1 VNPAGRTRIFVAVTV
16 VAILG
21 GSLVYLMPE
30 RARELEPT
38 PAPPP
43 KVASPATPAY
53 SGELHERFQQAAV
66 MLHAGQPQHA
76 LTALERVIDLAPNLP
91 EARVNAGFALYEL
104 SNMTAAQAQFRK
116 AIDLRPGQANA
127 YYGLAMVL
135 EALGD
140 LEGALGAMRTYVHL
154 VDGEDPHVRKAR
166 SAIWEWES
174 QRARRLAAANGAAE
188 TGDRRRPEAAPGEG
202 G

>member
-1 VNPAGRTRIFVAVTV
+1 MNPGGRTRIFVAVSGA
-16 VAILG
+16 AILG

-30 RARELEPT
+30 RARELG
-38 PAPPP
+38 PAPATQPKEVAPP
-43 KVASPATPAY
+43 TPAY

-76 LTALERVIDLAPNLP
+76 LTALERVIDLAPDLP

-104 SNMTAAQAQFRK
+104 SNMTAAQAEFRK

-127 YYGLAMVL
+127 YYGLAMTL

-140 LEGALGAMRTYVHL
+140 LDGALGAMRTYVHL
-154 VDGEDPHVRKAR
+154 VDEQDAHVRKAR

-174 QRARRLAAANGAAE
+174 QREQRLAAGNNAAE
-188 TGDRRRPEAAPGEG
+188 AGDKHRPGAGSGEG

>member
-1 VNPAGRTRIFVAVTV
+1 VKPGGRTRILVAVS
-16 VAILG
+16 VAAVLG

-30 RARELEPT
+30 RARELEPISV
-38 PAPPP
+38 PLPEE
-43 KVASPATPAY
+43 ASPATPAY

-66 MLHAGQPQHA
+66 MLHARQPQHA
-76 LTALERVIDLAPNLP
+76 LTALERVIMLAPNLP

-104 SNMTAAQAQFRK
+104 SNMAAAQAQFQK

-127 YYGLAMVL
+127 YYGLAMTL

-140 LEGALGAMRTYVHL
+140 LDGALGAMRTYVHL
-154 VDGEDPHVRKAR
+154 VDEEDPHVRKAR

-174 QRARRLAAANGAAE
+174 QRKQRLAAASSAAASGE
-188 TGDRRRPEAAPGEG
+188 KQPPDADSGEG

>member
-1 VNPAGRTRIFVAVTV
+1 MAAGRTRIFVAVSLAAV
-16 VAILG
+16 LG

-30 RARELEPT
+30 RARELG
-38 PAPPP
+38 PAPAAVS
-43 KVASPATPAY
+43 KEASSPSPAY

-76 LTALERVIDLAPNLP
+76 LTALERVIDLAPNMP

-104 SNMTAAQAQFRK
+104 SNMTAAQAQFRQ

-127 YYGLAMVL
+127 YYGLAMTL

-154 VDGEDPHVRKAR
+154 VDEHDPHVRKAR

-174 QRARRLAAANGAAE
+174 QREQRLAAANNAAD
-188 TGDRRRPEAAPGEG
+188 TGDKRRPDAGPDEG